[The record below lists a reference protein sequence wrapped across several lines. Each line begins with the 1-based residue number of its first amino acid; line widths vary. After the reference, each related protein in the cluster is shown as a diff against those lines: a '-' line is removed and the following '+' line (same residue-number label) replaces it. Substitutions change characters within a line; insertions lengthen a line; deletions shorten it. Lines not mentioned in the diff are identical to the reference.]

1 VYCNR
6 LQRDNAGHRGTGPK
20 TTACLELEKLEYDL
34 HLRVMVGNAQ
44 AGRHGLGMPAGSKV
58 RWNRAPSNVVA
69 RLQLS
74 ELIKQRDQER
84 VEAAK
89 QRYEMQNAWL
99 RWMDMRMKGD
109 LTWNKI
115 LYRYSENLLQFV
127 LKAQLNVLPSL
138 DNLNRWKI
146 PSSGTCSL
154 CGSPFPT
161 LVHVLA
167 CCSVVLTEEE
177 CTGALE
183 NRYKW
188 RHNCVLRTLAQAIR
202 RKLAFVNSLPANVNA
217 ADSLQRPVTFT
228 KAGSADG
235 NSRPVKE
242 HSRCQT
248 VNLGVLLRLA
258 IGRATSTCPS
268 FIVRRALPMVS
279 LRMWV
284 RQRTV
289 LTPSLCRGR
298 LESLLRDLSLPYQ

>member
-1 VYCNR
+1 
-6 LQRDNAGHRGTGPK
+6 
-20 TTACLELEKLEYDL
+20 
-34 HLRVMVGNAQ
+34 
-44 AGRHGLGMPAGSKV
+44 
-58 RWNRAPSNVVA
+58 
-69 RLQLS
+69 
-74 ELIKQRDQER
+74 
-84 VEAAK
+84 
-89 QRYEMQNAWL
+89 
-99 RWMDMRMKGD
+99 MDMRRKGD

-202 RKLAFVNSLPANVNA
+202 RKLAFVNSL
-217 ADSLQRPVTFT
+217 QRQCSRLFT
-228 KAGSADG
+228 EAW
-235 NSRPVKE
+235 
-242 HSRCQT
+242 
-248 VNLGVLLRLA
+248 LRLA

-289 LTPSLCRGR
+289 LMPSLCRGR
-298 LESLLRDLSLPYQ
+298 LESLLRDLSLPYQWRKILKSSIPSSLSAIAGWRAV